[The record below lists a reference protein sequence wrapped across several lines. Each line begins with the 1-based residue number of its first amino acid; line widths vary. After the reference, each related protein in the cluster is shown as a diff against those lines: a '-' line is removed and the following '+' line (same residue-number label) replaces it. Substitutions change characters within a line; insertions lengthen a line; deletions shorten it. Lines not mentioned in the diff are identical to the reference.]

1 MMTLQQLHR
10 YIDNCYLF
18 GGGGDVRCCKNIV
31 SAVLGDTRVFYT
43 YGDLLNSAGSD
54 PEARFE
60 ISDVQSAINVLKGS
74 QIRLFREVYRY
85 IDEDVIYDLSTEE
98 LQVAM
103 RDGFL
108 DLELRGYPDRDFK
121 SKVYVI
127 FSADRTV
134 VSHESN
140 S

>member
-1 MMTLQQLHR
+1 MTLQQLFL
-10 YIDNCYLF
+10 YIDRCYLF
-18 GGGGDVRCCKNIV
+18 GGAGNVQCCKSIA
-31 SAVLGDTRVFYT
+31 SAILKDTRRFYT
-43 YGDLLNSAGSD
+43 YGDLLNVVAADVGS
-54 PEARFE
+54 RCE
-60 ISDVQSAINVLKGS
+60 ISDVQSAINVLKGA
-74 QIRLFREVYRY
+74 QVRLLREVYRY

-108 DLELRGYPDRDFK
+108 DLELRGYPDREFK

-134 VSHESN
+134 VSHESHP
-140 S
+140 